1 MNKVPASP
9 ASACRGP
16 RGAVCGSRSAGVTAA
31 CPHPPVTPRLCC
43 VPPSPGRLEFLCRK
57 ISLSFFFFLILR
69 AANFQCSFLFFL
81 QLGGSGSHF
90 LITGLAIENR
100 PRCSGL
106 FPPTPDAL
114 KRISLEHQV
123 HKFGLSSG
131 KGAAAGKNALKENW
145 FLVFGFCFSPPL
157 SM

>member
-1 MNKVPASP
+1 MFNFTNNCQTDNMERFFHMLIVMHIFSSERIFK
-9 ASACRGP
+9 SAHL
-16 RGAVCGSRSAGVTAA
+16 T
-31 CPHPPVTPRLCC
+31 
-43 VPPSPGRLEFLCRK
+43 K
-57 ISLSFFFFLILR
+57 IQVFFFFFLILR

-145 FLVFGFCFSPPL
+145 FLVFGFCFSPAINVEPTNYL
-157 SM
+157 LEKQNMINI